1 LAKCDRTKQ
10 MIWLVFIAV
19 ANGSACSIQV
29 NGTSAAETFDEF
41 CDQWS
46 CENGDQYAARDCL
59 EITLTK
65 TDQYQD
71 PNDNY
76 FYEFGSYIHFAAEI
90 PRFDKEFKGN
100 LTRISMWFG
109 GYSPVKLYDVAAREN
124 PFVEWYGS
132 VEGSN
137 AIVRASI
144 EMNETYLSPQI
155 DGGQHD
161 MDVTFLVYNNE
172 RADIVQRRIFPIVVV
187 AKKCIHQTDKLAAP
201 DTYAQFPC
209 PCEGPDCD
217 NATPINGSNIT
228 TTTTTQAS
236 ERVILRYCSIY
247 GWDDENSKDY
257 CEDEP
262 DLITYEST
270 TRVTT
275 SNDGLIVMIGVILIG
290 LLLLMCVGLCL
301 FQKLEVEEDRLRAKL
316 AEMSDS
322 TSEDDSLS
330 NSDEEGEE
338 GETSSFQEHVAREGE
353 QIATKL
359 EILNTRRHS
368 VNRKNR
374 STDTFKG
381 VITENNK
388 ITAAATKVRYQLEQ
402 LIATNAQDDG
412 SRKRRVGEEEKRNAS
427 KRVPLAVA
435 PASKADE
442 PAPVLVQFPV
452 SIEAHQGNLD
462 LLTSTSD
469 TAKSAPTETSGESS
483 SNLKKGKGPKG
494 RIAAELATLALLKET
509 GNLTNEEF
517 LYSKNLILYE

>member
-1 LAKCDRTKQ
+1 
-10 MIWLVFIAV
+10 
-19 ANGSACSIQV
+19 
-29 NGTSAAETFDEF
+29 
-41 CDQWS
+41 
-46 CENGDQYAARDCL
+46 
-59 EITLTK
+59 
-65 TDQYQD
+65 
-71 PNDNY
+71 
-76 FYEFGSYIHFAAEI
+76 
-90 PRFDKEFKGN
+90 
-100 LTRISMWFG
+100 
-109 GYSPVKLYDVAAREN
+109 
-124 PFVEWYGS
+124 
-132 VEGSN
+132 
-137 AIVRASI
+137 
-144 EMNETYLSPQI
+144 
-155 DGGQHD
+155 
-161 MDVTFLVYNNE
+161 MDVTFLVYNSE

-217 NATPINGSNIT
+217 NAPSINGSNIT

-270 TRVTT
+270 TKITT

-316 AEMSDS
+316 AEMSES
-322 TSEDDSLS
+322 TSDDDSLS

-338 GETSSFQEHVAREGE
+338 GETSSYQEHIAREGE

-368 VNRKNR
+368 VHRKNN
-374 STDTFKG
+374 TDTFKG

-412 SRKRRVGEEEKRNAS
+412 SRKRRVGEEEKR
-427 KRVPLAVA
+427 VPLAVA

-469 TAKSAPTETSGESS
+469 TANFDHDRRSSPPTETSGESS
-483 SNLKKGKGPKG
+483 SNLKKG